1 MTTQAQ
7 AQAQATKEN
16 LQAFIESHDDS
27 VLIANDQGGFTNS
40 ESRWNMNKELALAL
54 IKQLGGD
61 DEFLESYE
69 DAKRKDPD
77 ELVGFFFETDALNF
91 FDQNRTNI
99 LDGVKRHAERV
110 NVDTAIGMMG
120 VWFDE
125 HDSIGMDD
133 IAAAIHEPVKPFTE
147 SSFARQEVCLWLAQS
162 AASEVCH
169 DFINYLDDCE

>member
-7 AQAQATKEN
+7 VQAQATKEN

-69 DAKRKDPD
+69 DAKRKDAD

-125 HDSIGMDD
+125 HDSIDMDD
-133 IAAAIHEPVKPFTE
+133 IAAAIYEPVKPFTE

-169 DFINYLDDCE
+169 DFINYLKEPA